1 MQLDDGPLQRHV
13 KGLIDTFAHDSQC
26 DLAARFPAHLL
37 HRTVQGIALHRLAIQ
52 PNDEVSALNAGS
64 VGRRTVD
71 RRHHTNHTLI
81 QRDLDPKASEFSACV
96 NVDIVKRARVKITRV
111 RVQSAEHSP
120 DGVAQQGR
128 VIDGLHIISFDHAEY
143 LSKEPQILD
152 RQSVCL

>member
-37 HRTVQGIALHRLAIQ
+37 HRTVQGIALHRLAVQ
-52 PNDEVSALNAGS
+52 TNDEIPTLNTSS
-64 VGRRTVD
+64 VGGRTVD
-71 RRHHTNHTLI
+71 RCHHTNHTLI
-81 QRDLDPKASEFSACV
+81 QRDLDPKAPEFSACV
-96 NVDIVKRARVKITRV
+96 NVEIVKRARVKITRM
-111 RVQSAEHSP
+111 RIQAAEHSP

-128 VIDGLHIISFDHAEY
+128 IINGLHIISFDHAEY
-143 LSKEPQILD
+143 LCKEPQILD